1 MVSEIKAWENIA
13 SRRLCLRRLQ
23 GSDAET
29 LYFYRSSPQIN
40 QYQCWRPESI
50 EEVREFIEKQTEL
63 LLDTPNTWFQLA
75 ICDKDS
81 GTMLGDCGFHFLD
94 QNSCQSEIGF
104 TIYTPYQGNG
114 YAEEAA
120 TAMIS
125 YLFFELAKHR
135 VIASVDPRNFPSV
148 QVLERVGLRKEAHFR
163 KSFWFDNDWVDD
175 VVYAILADE
184 WVR

>member
-1 MVSEIKAWENIA
+1 MSEKKAWENIA
-13 SRRLCLRRLQ
+13 SQRLCLRRLQ
-23 GSDAET
+23 GDDAET
-29 LYFYRSSPQIN
+29 LYLYRSSPKVN
-40 QYQCWRPESI
+40 KYQCWRPESI

-63 LLDTPNTWFQLA
+63 LLDTPNIWFQLA
-75 ICDKDS
+75 ICDKHS
-81 GTMLGDCGFHFLD
+81 GAMLGDCGFHFLN

-114 YAEEAA
+114 YAEEAVK
-120 TAMIS
+120 AMIN

-135 VIASVDPRNFPSV
+135 VLASVDPCNIPSV
-148 QVLERVGLRKEAHFR
+148 RVLERVGLRKEAHFR

-184 WVR
+184 WVQ